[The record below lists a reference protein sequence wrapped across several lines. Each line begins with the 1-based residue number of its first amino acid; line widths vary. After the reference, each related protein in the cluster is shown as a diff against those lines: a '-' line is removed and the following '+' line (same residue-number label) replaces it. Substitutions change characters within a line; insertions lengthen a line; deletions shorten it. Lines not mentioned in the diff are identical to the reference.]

1 MPMYMDI
8 HNVPGATVEDLRKAH
23 EADMDIQHKH
33 GVQCL
38 RYWLNEE
45 AGKAFCLFEA
55 PSAEAANSV
64 HREAH
69 GLVAEKIIE
78 VDGDMAEGFLGG
90 GATDDAGAVRLP
102 AEAGARHD
110 SAIRSVM
117 FTDIVGSTALTQRLG
132 DEGAM
137 HLLRVHDR
145 IVRGA
150 LKENGGRE
158 VKHTGDGI
166 MAAFHSAASAMR
178 AACAIQERLSQ
189 HRQQTPEQPIEV
201 CIGAAV
207 GEPIEEGDDLFGS
220 TVQLAARLCAHASPG
235 QIVVSSAIA
244 DLCLGKGLKFTD
256 LGEAAFKGFPN
267 PIRIQAI
274 AN

>member
-1 MPMYMDI
+1 MPIFMDI
-8 HNVPGATVEDLRKAH
+8 HNVPGATAEDLRKAH
-23 EADMDIQHKH
+23 DADMNIQHKH
-33 GVQCL
+33 GVVCL
-38 RYWLNEE
+38 KYWLNEE

-55 PSAEAANSV
+55 PSADAANSV

-69 GLVAEKIIE
+69 GLLAEKIIE
-78 VDGDMAEGFLGG
+78 VDGDMVDGLLGG
-90 GATDDAGAVRLP
+90 GTTDSAGAVRLP

-137 HLLRVHDR
+137 HLLRIHDR
-145 IVRGA
+145 IVREA
-150 LKENGGRE
+150 LAANGGRE

-166 MAAFHSAASAMR
+166 MAAFYSAAAAMR
-178 AACAIQERLSQ
+178 AACAIQKQLIQ
-189 HRQQTPEQPIEV
+189 HSEQNPDQSVEV

-235 QIVVSSAIA
+235 QIMVSSAVA
-244 DLCLGKGLKFTD
+244 DLCLGKGLQFTD
-256 LGEAAFKGFPN
+256 LGEATFKGFPS
-267 PIRIQAI
+267 PVRVHAV
-274 AN
+274 AA

>member
-1 MPMYMDI
+1 MPIYMDI
-8 HNVPGATVEDLRKAH
+8 HNVPGATTEDLRKAH
-23 EADMDIQHKH
+23 EADMHIQHKH

-38 RYWLNEE
+38 KYWLNEE

-69 GLVAEKIIE
+69 GLLAERIIE
-78 VDGDMAEGFLGG
+78 VDGDIADGFLGG
-90 GATDDAGAVRLP
+90 GTTDHTGAVRLP

-145 IVRGA
+145 IVRKA
-150 LKENGGRE
+150 LEANGGRE

-166 MAAFHSAASAMR
+166 MAAFHSAAAAMR
-178 AACAIQERLSQ
+178 AACAIQEGLGQ
-189 HRQQTPEQPIEV
+189 HRQQTPDQPVEV
-201 CIGAAV
+201 RIGAAV

-220 TVQLAARLCAHASPG
+220 TVQLAARLCAHATPG

-244 DLCLGKGLKFTD
+244 DLCLGKGLQFTD

-267 PIRIQAI
+267 PIRILAI
-274 AN
+274 AT